1 LGPLEYSSPNCSRPR
16 TIPSLGGDAAH
27 QLQRRAELLSGGGQL
42 ARIERQL
49 ANESF
54 VAKAPANDAVAARQ
68 ARFNDTM
75 EERAEL
81 EREANVLRDMML
93 QQLKAD
99 EEALKK
105 YIAMI

>member
-1 LGPLEYSSPNCSRPR
+1 MIDR
-16 TIPSLGGDAAH
+16 TKMAVRTTARAAKPPT
-27 QLQRRAELLSGGGQL
+27 S
-42 ARIERQL
+42 
-49 ANESF
+49 
-54 VAKAPANDAVAARQ
+54 DAVAAQQ
-68 ARFNDTM
+68 AQFDETM

-93 QQLKAD
+93 AQLKAD